1 VPERIVI
8 KPHARLDLDLHFVY
22 IGERNFDVAERFL
35 QAAEDACEKLADMPM
50 MGTLRGFAHPQ
61 IADLRFWPIRGFENY
76 LIFYRPTPSG
86 IDVLRVIHG
95 AQDIDRL
102 FKQE

>member
-8 KPHARLDLDLHFVY
+8 KRHARLDLDLHFVY
-22 IGERNFDVAERFL
+22 IGERNFDAAERFA
-35 QAAEDACEKLADMPM
+35 QAAEDAFEKLAGMPL
-50 MGTLRGFAHPQ
+50 MGTLRGFSHPR
-61 IADLRFWPIRGFENY
+61 IADLRFWPILGFENY

-86 IDVLRVIHG
+86 IEVLRVIHG

-102 FKQE
+102 FEQG